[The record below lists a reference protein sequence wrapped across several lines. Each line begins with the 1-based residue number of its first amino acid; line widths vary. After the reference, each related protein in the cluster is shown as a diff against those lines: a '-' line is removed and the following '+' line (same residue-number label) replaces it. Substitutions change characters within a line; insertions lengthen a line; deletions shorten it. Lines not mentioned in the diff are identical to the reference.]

1 VKNPAEAQV
10 EKFFQPSQVPL
21 LEQNQQSKTLV
32 YCYSIKKTALENCAD
47 AEKMQE
53 FFLYLQQ
60 FLINPLDNVICSIPR
75 LLFRGFSFKLF

>member
-10 EKFFQPSQVPL
+10 EKFFQSFQIPL

-32 YCYSIKKTALENCAD
+32 YCYSMKKTALENCTN

-53 FFLYLQQ
+53 EKFVPPAISYQSSQ
-60 FLINPLDNVICSIPR
+60 
-75 LLFRGFSFKLF
+75 